1 MVFPVPPNPID
12 FMNYPD
18 SVTDSERPF
27 IAHVVELRNRLI
39 RIVIALAV
47 VFVALFPFANELFYY
62 VASPLVENL
71 PLSSTMIAID
81 PAAPFIVPL
90 KFTFVVGVFLCI
102 PYIFYQIWGFV
113 APGLYNNEK
122 RFTLPL
128 LISSILLFYVGVV
141 FAYFVVCPLVFRF
154 LAMAAPEGISVA
166 TDMSRYLGFVLKMF
180 FAFGIAFEVP
190 IATFLVITGGLATR
204 ETLAA
209 KRAYVIVGTFIVGML
224 LTPPDVISQ
233 ILLAIPMWMLFELG
247 IFFGRMI
254 KPAPSDPVENS

>member
-1 MVFPVPPNPID
+1 MTDV
-12 FMNYPD
+12 MNSPD
-18 SVTDSERPF
+18 SEADSERPF

-39 RIVIALAV
+39 RIVVALAV
-47 VFVALFPFANELFYY
+47 VFVVLFPFANDLFHY

-71 PLSSTMIAID
+71 PRNSTMIAID
-81 PAAPFIVPL
+81 PAAPFIVPI

-102 PYIFYQIWGFV
+102 PFIFHQIWGFV
-113 APGLYNNEK
+113 EPGLYNNEK

-128 LISSILLFYVGVV
+128 LMSSIVLFYVGVV

-166 TDMSRYLGFVLKMF
+166 TDMGRYLSFVLKMF

-190 IATFLVITGGLATR
+190 IATFLVIVSGVVTR
-204 ETLAA
+204 EKLAA
-209 KRAYVIVGTFIVGML
+209 KRAYVIVGTFVAGML

-233 ILLAIPMWMLFELG
+233 VLLAIPMWMLFEAG
-247 IFFGRMI
+247 MFATRFVDVDGEEV
-254 KPAPSDPVENS
+254 AE